1 MSAFSN
7 PWNKCNICKQYFQG
21 QLLID
26 LAFSC
31 VSFAEATYGHAG
43 TSKWDKLKV
52 LSALRLKISAIFH
65 ATNDKHDEKLQPVIP
80 LINNLL
86 SVVNQTKKDLNM
98 SGWIHMPK
106 GSEEY
111 SYYIMLRGNYEA
123 FGYDYLGRAMG
134 LLDEKLANFKKARAI
149 FNLVDYKDL
158 ATEVE
163 NKMQSIQILN
173 VCDRSTP
180 QDMSNTS
187 AKIRS
192 ISEITRITY
201 ENNLN
206 EKGINAEATIRSG
219 LNYARSLTT
228 LARTIE
234 AERLA
239 TKLSDISRRVHGHDH
254 KITINAVELLDECK
268 ERCVLVLP
276 DMKPFLALGYEND
289 GEICVIQGPITEPRN
304 KEDERIHSVQSN
316 LILPEKGCPVICH
329 GLVSASHLNGR
340 LGEVRN
346 VTQDDT
352 GILRLGVV
360 FEKKGVKSALV
371 KPENIRI
378 VFDLPSEE

>member
-1 MSAFSN
+1 
-7 PWNKCNICKQYFQG
+7 
-21 QLLID
+21 
-26 LAFSC
+26 
-31 VSFAEATYGHAG
+31 
-43 TSKWDKLKV
+43 
-52 LSALRLKISAIFH
+52 
-65 ATNDKHDEKLQPVIP
+65 
-80 LINNLL
+80 
-86 SVVNQTKKDLNM
+86 
-98 SGWIHMPK
+98 
-106 GSEEY
+106 
-111 SYYIMLRGNYEA
+111 
-123 FGYDYLGRAMG
+123 MG
-134 LLDEKLANFKKARAI
+134 LLDEN
-149 FNLVDYKDL
+149 
-158 ATEVE
+158 
-163 NKMQSIQILN
+163 
-173 VCDRSTP
+173 
-180 QDMSNTS
+180 
-187 AKIRS
+187 
-192 ISEITRITY
+192 EITRITY